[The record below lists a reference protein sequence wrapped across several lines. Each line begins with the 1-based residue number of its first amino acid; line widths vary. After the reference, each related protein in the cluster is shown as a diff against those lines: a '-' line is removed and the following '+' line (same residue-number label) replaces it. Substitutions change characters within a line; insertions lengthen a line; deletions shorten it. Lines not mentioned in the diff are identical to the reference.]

1 MADQGHGA
9 PAVALHVCTRY
20 QRGGSERRVQ
30 DSIRALPHLR
40 HHLVVGADSDADLAR
55 RQTGAERVWVLPT
68 LVRPLAPRRDLAA
81 LVALRRLV
89 RTGGYSLVV
98 THQSKA
104 GVLARSAAAAT
115 GGPPS
120 VHSLSMASFGPGYG
134 RAENWVFSRVERFL
148 GRRTAAFCVVG
159 ADLAGRFAAVGVPGD
174 RLHVVRS
181 GVPLPAS
188 LPPRETARRLL
199 DERHGTVPG
208 RRLVCYVGSLEP
220 RKNPLLL
227 AQLLR
232 RLHDRMSEP
241 PDLLV
246 LGDGP
251 ERDRL
256 VAELDALGLEGHA
269 VLTGHLS
276 DPQQV
281 HDALRG
287 CDVTVLLSE
296 TEGLPQALVQS
307 AAAGTPFVAFDVEG
321 VRELLALGARGA
333 AVPLGRLD
341 AVADA
346 VVQQLTAAQDGEPV
360 ADLSSW
366 SPDAIEASYR
376 SVVERVLWVH
386 LPVAEPA
393 ANFVVD
399 IPSRVRT

>member
-1 MADQGHGA
+1 MAGQGKGS

-55 RQTGAERVWVLPT
+55 RQTGAERVWVLPS
-68 LVRPLAPRRDLAA
+68 LIRPLSPRNDLVS
-81 LVALRRLV
+81 LVALRRLL
-89 RTGGYSLVV
+89 RRGGYSLVV

-104 GVLARSAAAAT
+104 GVLTRATAAAV
-115 GGPPS
+115 GGPPA

-134 RAENWVFSRVERFL
+134 RAENWLFTRVERAL

-159 ADLAGRFAAVGVPGD
+159 ADLAGRFAEVGVPRD

-188 LPPRETARRLL
+188 LPSREAARRLL

-232 RLHDRMSEP
+232 RLHDRMPEP

-256 VAELDALGLEGHA
+256 VAELHALGLEGHA
-269 VLTGHLS
+269 VLTGHLT
-276 DPQQV
+276 DPGLV

-287 CDVTVLLSE
+287 SDVTVLLSAA
-296 TEGLPQALVQS
+296 EGLPQVLVQS

-321 VRELLALGARGA
+321 VRELLSLGAHGA
-333 AVPLGRLD
+333 AVTPGRLD
-341 AVADA
+341 EVTDA
-346 VVQQLTAAQDGEPV
+346 VTGQLNAPHDGEPV

-366 SPDAIEASYR
+366 SPAAIAASYR
-376 SVVERVLWVH
+376 SVVDRVLGIAVE
-386 LPVAEPA
+386 EPA

-399 IPSRVRT
+399 TASRVEV